1 MSESALSDQL
11 VDELQRRIF
20 SGDIPVG
27 SWLRHAALAEDFG
40 VSRTPV
46 REALRVLGAQGIVT
60 IVQNR
65 GARVNG
71 HSARDIREL
80 GTVRAELEGLAAEL
94 AAEHIDDRQL
104 ARLRNAWAGFR
115 TSGTELNTASAT
127 ETATDTAT
135 DTATASGDDTDR
147 RHRWAEA
154 HDEFHSVILEAS
166 GNRQLALALAD
177 MGRRLPR
184 NAGYSAYAGNSRVL
198 RQIEEQHE
206 AIIDAI
212 GAGDTRRARTAMRRH
227 ILASAQVLARWIE
240 AQQGIEP

>member
-20 SGDIPVG
+20 SGDLPVG

-71 HSARDIREL
+71 HSPRDIREL
-80 GTVRAELEGLAAEL
+80 GAVRAELEGLAAEL
-94 AAEHIDDRQL
+94 AAEHIDDHQL
-104 ARLRNAWAGFR
+104 DRLRRAWTGFR
-115 TSGTELNTASAT
+115 DS
-127 ETATDTAT
+127 TDSS
-135 DTATASGDDTDR
+135 DEDR
-147 RHRWAEA
+147 RTRWAEA

-184 NAGYSAYAGNSRVL
+184 NAGYSAYAGNSRL
-198 RQIEEQHE
+198 QHQIEAQH
-206 AIIDAI
+206 DAI
-212 GAGDTRRARTAMRRH
+212 TTAITTGDARGARTAMRRH
-227 ILASAQVLARWIE
+227 ILSSAQVLARWIE
-240 AQQGIEP
+240 AHQGTDH